1 MNVGPQMNI
10 PVGESNAQAG
20 GWNGM
25 TIKDILEKVDLFN
38 ITVESGGGDSPKD
51 EKVIVGKPPG
61 TRVKDGK
68 TIIDGSNPEAAFLGP
83 RLWDKTIS
91 VPSFDE
97 TELSIMN
104 IDDFL
109 NENNINLDDDSNT
122 QQQQHQQ
129 GEQLQQQQVNQEQEQ
144 KMGGKQHSS
153 NSQSSYDSY
162 ENIITMN
169 QNAFLSG
176 GMAAMSV
183 EDGEEESLDE
193 EEDDEENI
201 DEVSHGVNANDKNTQ
216 QQQGLKRKNNLPK
229 DQENDFLYAESKRA
243 RAEREKEEKKRKIEQ
258 IDFSPEDLALAT
270 IPGADFDP
278 RRRAFTVDELKPQ
291 PIIRK
296 RKKHYVPN
304 EGKDDKY
311 WEKRIKNNIAAR
323 RSREA
328 RRLKE
333 NQIALRAAFLEKQNG
348 TLKNQMKELMEA
360 NKKLAMEK
368 ANLQA
373 KIRVYEG
380 K

>member
-38 ITVESGGGDSPKD
+38 ITVESGGDSPKD

-68 TIIDGSNPEAAFLGP
+68 TVIDGSNPEAAFLGP

-109 NENNINLDDDSNT
+109 NENNINLDDDAT
-122 QQQQHQQ
+122 TGQQQQGEQQ
-129 GEQLQQQQVNQEQEQ
+129 QQLQQQQVDQEQ

-153 NSQSSYDSY
+153 NSQSSYEGY
-162 ENIITMN
+162 ENMITMN

-183 EDGEEESLDE
+183 EDVGEESLDE
-193 EEDDEENI
+193 DDEE
-201 DEVSHGVNANDKNTQ
+201 DSVEVSAAGVSNDNKQ
-216 QQQGLKRKNNLPK
+216 QQRQQGLKRKNNLPK

-258 IDFSPEDLALAT
+258 IEFTPEDLALAT

-296 RKKHYVPN
+296 RKKHYVPQ
-304 EGKDDKY
+304 EGKDGKY

-348 TLKNQMKELMEA
+348 SLKNQVKELMEA
-360 NKKLAMEK
+360 NKKLAMDK